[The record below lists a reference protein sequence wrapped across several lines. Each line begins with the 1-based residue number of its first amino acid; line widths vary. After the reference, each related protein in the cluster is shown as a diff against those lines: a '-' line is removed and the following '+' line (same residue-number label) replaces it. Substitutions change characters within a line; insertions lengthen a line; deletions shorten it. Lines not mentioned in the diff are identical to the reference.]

1 MSSLPNKYRDLS
13 KYLSYILRHHPE
25 EADLSLD
32 DYGFTDL
39 DDLLNA
45 LKKTKH
51 SWAGK
56 EEIERLIES
65 SDKTRFE
72 IKNGQIRALYG
83 HSVDV
88 TVEEEA
94 DTAPPEHLYHG
105 TSPTAAESIMKEGI
119 ESKNRQFVHLSTG
132 VEEARRVGKRH
143 HPNPVILKIEAKR
156 AWEEEIDFYR
166 RGDLFLVEYMPPD
179 YIEVLK

>member
-1 MSSLPNKYRDLS
+1 M
-13 KYLSYILRHHPE
+13 
-25 EADLSLD
+25 D

-45 LKKTKH
+45 LKRTKH

-56 EEIERLIES
+56 EEIERLIER
-65 SDKTRFE
+65 SDKSRFE
-72 IKNGQIRALYG
+72 IKNGLIRALYG

-94 DTAPPEHLYHG
+94 DTAPPKYLYHG
-105 TSPTAAESIMKEGI
+105 TSPRAVDSILEEGI
-119 ESKNRQFVHLSTG
+119 KSRNRQFVHLSSS
-132 VEEARRVGKRH
+132 VKEARRVGKRH
-143 HPNPVILKIEAKR
+143 HPNPVILEIEAKR
-156 AWEEEIDFYR
+156 AWEKEIDFYR

-179 YIEVLK
+179 YIEVLQ